1 MRPDKLKSETFV
13 YRGAKLPLKIFEE
26 YKDLK
31 NKNEWLELKGFTSTS
46 LNK

>member
-1 MRPDKLKSETFV
+1 MRDDNLSSKTFV

-31 NKNEWLELKGFTSTS
+31 NNNWELELKGFTSTS